1 MATATYAL
9 EIDWDN
15 NGTFDGGGEDVSDD
29 LLSDGGATISR
40 GFRRPLARI
49 AMVTRATFV
58 LDNSAKTYS
67 PPSQATVLPRRQVKF
82 SMTYSGTTKVL
93 FRGFIESIRPT
104 AGEKGE
110 RRVVMSCVDAM
121 SLLNQHEGAIALQT
135 AVYADTIVNLVV
147 NNVYTPP
154 ATSYEAGKNL
164 FPFSAERWRW
174 EQSARTA
181 KSGVSGQEQTRA
193 AEKLEAVCA
202 SDWGRFFIGKDGTT
216 RYYNRHHMP
225 LDTTTKLTLD
235 NTMLEMDYQ
244 KAVQTVFN
252 HAEVTCYP
260 RSVGEV
266 NEVLGQI
273 SQRYAPAIQASSAE
287 TFVLKYRDPSN
298 QSLRVGGK
306 DPITP
311 TTGDYEITNDPEGG
325 GSDETANVTP
335 SATFYADRA
344 EVTLTN
350 AAAYPVYVQKLQVRG
365 LAVRAREPVTMKAL
379 DSTSITAY
387 KRRKLPINA
396 PLMSDPMDAKMLA
409 DHLVA
414 NYKDPLDQVTGV
426 EISANKNA
434 TLMAAVRDL
443 ELMERVVLSED
454 QTGLSAWAGYIYYME
469 HRING
474 KYDHRLTFSLEQAY
488 SVGTPFRLDTSQ
500 LDSNHHLLY

>member
-1 MATATYAL
+1 MATATYKL
-9 EIDWDN
+9 EIDWNN

-29 LLSDGGATISR
+29 MLSDGTAVISR

-49 AMVTRATFV
+49 PMITRATFV
-58 LDNSAKTYS
+58 LNNSAKTYS
-67 PPSQATVLPRRQVKF
+67 PPSQGSVLPRRQVKF
-82 SMTYSGTTKVL
+82 SMTYNATTKVL

-104 AGEKGE
+104 AGEMGE
-110 RRVVMSCVDAM
+110 RRVVMACVDAM
-121 SLLNQHEGAIALQT
+121 SLLSQHEGAIPLQT

-174 EQSARTA
+174 EQSARSA

-244 KAVQTVFN
+244 KAIQTVFN
-252 HAEVTCYP
+252 HAEVTTYP

-266 NEVLGQI
+266 NEVLAQI
-273 SQRYAPAIQASSAE
+273 SQRFAPSIQASSAE

-298 QSLRVGGK
+298 PGLRVGGK

-325 GSDETANVTP
+325 GSDETGNVTP

-365 LAVRAREPVTMKAL
+365 LAVRVREPVTMKAS
-379 DSTSITAY
+379 DATSITAY
-387 KRRKLPINA
+387 NRRKLPINA
-396 PLMSDPMDAKMLA
+396 PLMSEPIDAKMLA

-414 NYKDPLDQVTGV
+414 NYKDPLDQVAGLV
-426 EISANKNA
+426 ISANKNA

-454 QTGLSAWAGYIYYME
+454 QTGLSAWAGYIYSMQ

-474 KYDHRLTFSLEQAY
+474 KFDHTLTFSLEQAY

-500 LDSNHHLLY
+500 LDSGHVLLY